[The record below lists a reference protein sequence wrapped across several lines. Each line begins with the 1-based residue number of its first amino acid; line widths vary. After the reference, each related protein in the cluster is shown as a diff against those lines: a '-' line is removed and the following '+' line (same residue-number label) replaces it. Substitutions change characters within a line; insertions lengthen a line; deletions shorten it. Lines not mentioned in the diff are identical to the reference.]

1 MIMEASVNLEQLI
14 TEGIK
19 GLPLQYLS
27 EVADFVV
34 FVRRRAM
41 EQQPYDVESIRQ
53 ELSLLDARERQ
64 HLEDEFADFDQQFP
78 KE

>member
-1 MIMEASVNLEQLI
+1 MNVSVDLEQI
-14 TEGIK
+14 IKEGIK
-19 GLPLQYLS
+19 GLPQSYLS

-41 EQQPYDVESIRQ
+41 EQQPYDIAAIRQ
-53 ELSLLDARERQ
+53 ELSLLDAHEQ
-64 HLEDEFADFDQQFP
+64 AHLDEEFRDFDQQFP

>member
-1 MIMEASVNLEQLI
+1 MNVSVDLEQII

-19 GLPLQYLS
+19 GLPQTYLS

-41 EQQPYDVESIRQ
+41 EQQPYDVAAIHQ
-53 ELSLLDARERQ
+53 ELSLLNAHEQ
-64 HLEDEFADFDQQFP
+64 AHLEEEFRDFDQQFP

>member
-1 MIMEASVNLEQLI
+1 METTVNLEQLI

-19 GLPLQYLS
+19 GLPPQYLS

-41 EQQPYDVESIRQ
+41 EQDPYDLENIRQ
-53 ELSLLDARERQ
+53 ELSLLDTRERQ
-64 HLEDEFADFDQQFP
+64 HLEDEFANFDQQFP

>member
-1 MIMEASVNLEQLI
+1 MNVSVDLEQI
-14 TEGIK
+14 IKEGIK
-19 GLPLQYLS
+19 GLPQSYLS

-41 EQQPYDVESIRQ
+41 EQKPYDIAAIRQ
-53 ELSLLDARERQ
+53 ELSLLDAHEQ
-64 HLEDEFADFDQQFP
+64 AHLDEEFRDFDQQFP

>member
-1 MIMEASVNLEQLI
+1 MNSSLDLEQLI

-19 GLPLQYLS
+19 GLPQQYLS

-41 EQQPYDVESIRQ
+41 EQRPYDIESIRR
-53 ELSLLDARERQ
+53 ELSLLDAHEQQ
-64 HLEDEFADFDQQFP
+64 HLEDEFKDFDQQFP

>member
-1 MIMEASVNLEQLI
+1 MNVSVDLEQI
-14 TEGIK
+14 IKEGIK
-19 GLPLQYLS
+19 GLPQTYLS

-41 EQQPYDVESIRQ
+41 EQKPYDIAAIRQ
-53 ELSLLDARERQ
+53 ELSLLDAHEQ
-64 HLEDEFADFDQQFP
+64 AHLEEEFRDFDQQFP

>member
-1 MIMEASVNLEQLI
+1 MNVSVDLEQI
-14 TEGIK
+14 IKEGIK
-19 GLPLQYLS
+19 GLPQSYLS

-41 EQQPYDVESIRQ
+41 EQQSYDMAAIHQ
-53 ELSLLDARERQ
+53 ELSLLNAHEQ
-64 HLEDEFADFDQQFP
+64 AHLEEEFRDFDQQFP

>member
-1 MIMEASVNLEQLI
+1 MRMEATVNLEQLI

-19 GLPLQYLS
+19 GLPPQYLS

-41 EQQPYDVESIRQ
+41 EQQPYDVESTR
-53 ELSLLDARERQ
+53 
-64 HLEDEFADFDQQFP
+64 
-78 KE
+78 

>member
-1 MIMEASVNLEQLI
+1 MNVSVDLEQI
-14 TEGIK
+14 IKEGIK
-19 GLPLQYLS
+19 GLPQSYLS

-41 EQQPYDVESIRQ
+41 EQQPYDMAAIHQ
-53 ELSLLDARERQ
+53 ELSLLNAHEQ
-64 HLEDEFADFDQQFP
+64 AHLEEEFRDFDQQFP

>member
-1 MIMEASVNLEQLI
+1 MNSSLDLEQLI

-19 GLPLQYLS
+19 GLPQQYLN

-41 EQQPYDVESIRQ
+41 EQKPYDVESIRQ
-53 ELSLLDARERQ
+53 ELSLLDAHEHQ
-64 HLEDEFADFDQQFP
+64 HLEDEFKDFDQQFP

>member
-1 MIMEASVNLEQLI
+1 MNSSLDLEQLI

-19 GLPLQYLS
+19 GLPQQYLN

-41 EQQPYDVESIRQ
+41 EQKPHDVESIRQ
-53 ELSLLDARERQ
+53 KLSLLDAHEQQ
-64 HLEDEFADFDQQFP
+64 HLKGEFKDFDQQFP
-78 KE
+78 QE